1 MAAIASQSAA
11 LRASAPAP
19 ARAGARRAGKAV
31 RLPSS
36 RAPGSVVPRRRGDAA
51 VTSAAAELAQ
61 VALDEET
68 ITIII
73 AAVIGLGAGLGVP
86 IFFVMQ
92 VRTTRLIPYRAFPRS
107 ARRDRPRASRPRP
120 RDRRAR
126 AALTR
131 FPRST
136 CFSRRAGG
144 ARQGAPRG
152 DPRAQPRDPEGDRR
166 ADERGGNL
174 RSQAQPLPRPPRVQG
189 RRLIARNTRRRRRGT
204 RTRTRVICGSIDA
217 SVTKSRV
224 RRSHAFAVAATRLGY
239 NA

>member
-73 AAVIGLGAGLGVP
+73 AAVVGLGAGLGVP
-86 IFFVMQ
+86 IFFVLS
-92 VRTTRLIPYRAFPRS
+92 LIH
-107 ARRDRPRASRPRP
+107 
-120 RDRRAR
+120 
-126 AALTR
+126 
-131 FPRST
+131 
-136 CFSRRAGG
+136 
-144 ARQGAPRG
+144 
-152 DPRAQPRDPEGDRR
+152 
-166 ADERGGNL
+166 
-174 RSQAQPLPRPPRVQG
+174 
-189 RRLIARNTRRRRRGT
+189 I
-204 RTRTRVICGSIDA
+204 
-217 SVTKSRV
+217 
-224 RRSHAFAVAATRLGY
+224 
-239 NA
+239 

>member
-11 LRASAPAP
+11 LRASAPAL

-36 RAPGSVVPRRRGDAA
+36 RAPGSVALPRRRGDAA

-92 VRTTRLIPYRAFPRS
+92 EERDKERLEEIRELNRATLKATGEQMS
-107 ARRDRPRASRPRP
+107 EEEITELRPSRYL
-120 RDRRAR
+120 DRRE
-126 AALTR
+126 
-131 FPRST
+131 FK
-136 CFSRRAGG
+136 
-144 ARQGAPRG
+144 
-152 DPRAQPRDPEGDRR
+152 DDD
-166 ADERGGNL
+166 
-174 RSQAQPLPRPPRVQG
+174 
-189 RRLIARNTRRRRRGT
+189 
-204 RTRTRVICGSIDA
+204 
-217 SVTKSRV
+217 
-224 RRSHAFAVAATRLGY
+224 
-239 NA
+239 

>member
-1 MAAIASQSAA
+1 MAAIASQSVA

-36 RAPGSVVPRRRGDAA
+36 RVPGSVALPRRRGDAA

-107 ARRDRPRASRPRP
+107 ARDWIHL
-120 RDRRAR
+120 
-126 AALTR
+126 AL
-131 FPRST
+131 PV
-136 CFSRRAGG
+136 
-144 ARQGAPRG
+144 P
-152 DPRAQPRDPEGDRR
+152 DPAIVIPE
-166 ADERGGNL
+166 
-174 RSQAQPLPRPPRVQG
+174 PP
-189 RRLIARNTRRRRRGT
+189 
-204 RTRTRVICGSIDA
+204 
-217 SVTKSRV
+217 
-224 RRSHAFAVAATRLGY
+224 
-239 NA
+239 